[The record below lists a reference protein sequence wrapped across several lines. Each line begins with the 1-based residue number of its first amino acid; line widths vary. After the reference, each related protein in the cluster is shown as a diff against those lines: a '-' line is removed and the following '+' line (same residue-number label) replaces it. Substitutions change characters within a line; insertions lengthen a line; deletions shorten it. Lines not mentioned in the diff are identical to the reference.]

1 MQKGEY
7 ITAIL
12 RSSKTVFTFKDL
24 ALLWNEAGS
33 HLSRVRINYYVKNGK
48 IIRLRRGIYAKDKN
62 YNKLELATKIITP
75 AYVSFETVL
84 AEAGVIFQYYGKIFI
99 ASYLTRDIVCDQQIY
114 SFRKIKAPIL
124 TDNLGIEN
132 KNECSIATP
141 ERAFLD
147 TLYINRDYHF
157 DNLTPLNRDLIFNL
171 LLLYDN
177 LRMERKVRELFKMGK
192 SL

>member
-7 ITAIL
+7 ITTVL
-12 RSSKTVFTFKDL
+12 RSPKTVFTFKDL

-84 AEAGVIFQYYGKIFI
+84 AAAGIVFQYYDKIFV
-99 ASYLTRDIVCDQQIY
+99 ASYLTRDIICDHQIY
-114 SFRKIKAPIL
+114 SFRKIKALIL
-124 TDNLGIEN
+124 TNNLGIEN
-132 KNECSIATP
+132 KNERSIATP

-147 TLYINRDYHF
+147 TLYLNRDYHF
-157 DNLTPLNRDLIFNL
+157 DNLTPLNRDLLFNL
-171 LLLYDN
+171 LPLYGN
-177 LRMERKVRELFKMGK
+177 QRMERKLRELFKMGR
-192 SL
+192 